1 MLKVSPAPGGA
12 YARRLLSGS
21 NAGLLAAYIAI
32 VAVFALVSPAF
43 LSTPNLVNIAQ
54 TLAIIAIVAAGQ
66 TLVIVTGGVDLSVGA
81 TAAMSGVVIGLLYN
95 DGNGVTSIWP
105 ATLAGI
111 GSGVLVG
118 LLNGLVVTRLRINP
132 VIATL
137 GSLSVVRGLAFALT
151 GAETARLEVESFKF
165 IGRGA
170 IGGVPVP
177 LLFMLVVYAAI
188 YLVLQHTDFG
198 RRIYA
203 VGGSPEA
210 ARLAGVDVN
219 RARVW
224 VYVLCSLLSAL
235 GGVLLAAQ
243 LAASFP
249 KAADGLELT
258 VIAAVILGGCSLS
271 GGKGS
276 IVGTLLGVLIL
287 RTLDNGLVLA
297 NVSSYYQEV
306 ARGAVLL
313 LAVGFDQVRAR
324 RLRARR
330 A

>member
-1 MLKVSPAPGGA
+1 MGK
-12 YARRLLSGS
+12 LSIS
-21 NAGLLAAYIAI
+21 NGRSLVQQLRGNSSLGLLAAYLGLVLI
-32 VAVFALVSPAF
+32 FALASPAF

-66 TLVIVTGGVDLSVGA
+66 TLVVISGGVDLSVGA
-81 TAAMSGVVIGLLYN
+81 TAALSGVVIGLLLN
-95 DGNGVTSIWP
+95 NGLLPIWP
-105 ATLAGI
+105 ATLLGLL
-111 GSGVLVG
+111 SGVLVG
-118 LLNGLVVTRLRINP
+118 LLNGLVVTRLRINA

-137 GSLSVVRGLAFALT
+137 GSLSIVRGLAFVFT

-170 IGGVPVP
+170 IAGIPVP
-177 LLFMLVVYAAI
+177 LLIMSAVFACL
-188 YLVLQHTDFG
+188 YLLLNYTDLG

-203 VGGSPEA
+203 VGGNPEA
-210 ARLAGVDVN
+210 ARLAGVPVD
-219 RARVW
+219 RTRVL
-224 VYVLCSLLSAL
+224 VYVLCGLLSAL

-249 KAADGLELT
+249 KAANGLELT
-258 VIAAVILGGCSLS
+258 VIAAVILGGSSLS
-271 GGKGS
+271 GGKGGML
-276 IVGTLLGVLIL
+276 GTLLGVLVL

-313 LAVGFDQVRAR
+313 LAVGLDQIRGR
-324 RLRARR
+324 WRGKRGPR
-330 A
+330 

>member
-1 MLKVSPAPGGA
+1 MVKLTSAPGRSFSRQLRGNSS
-12 YARRLLSGS
+12 L
-21 NAGLLAAYIAI
+21 GLLAAYLGL
-32 VAVFALVSPAF
+32 VVVFALVSPAF
-43 LSTPNLVNIAQ
+43 LSPPNLVNIAQ

-66 TLVIVTGGVDLSVGA
+66 TLVVISGGVDLSVGA
-81 TAAMSGVVIGLLYN
+81 TAALSGVVIGLLYN
-95 DGNGVTSIWP
+95 NAGLPIWP
-105 ATLAGI
+105 ATTLGLL
-111 GSGVLVG
+111 SGVLVG
-118 LLNGLVVTRLRINP
+118 LLNGLVVTRLRINA

-137 GSLSVVRGLAFALT
+137 GSLSIVRGAAFVFT

-170 IGGVPVP
+170 IAGIPVP
-177 LLFMLVVYAAI
+177 LLIMVVVFAA
-188 YLVLQHTDFG
+188 LFVFLNHTDAG

-203 VGGSPEA
+203 VGGNADA
-210 ARLAGVDVN
+210 ARLAGVDVD
-219 RARVW
+219 RTRLL
-224 VYVLCSLLSAL
+224 VYVLCGLLSAL

-249 KAADGLELT
+249 KAANGLELT

-271 GGKGS
+271 GGKGG
-276 IVGTLLGVLIL
+276 VLGALLGVLVL

-313 LAVGFDQVRAR
+313 LAVGFDQLRTRRRRKGGAR
-324 RLRARR
+324 
-330 A
+330 